1 MTATLAVRLLL
12 SPTGEFNEA
21 VIVGDIRPAG
31 LDGTSLRNILVP
43 CGRSPEPTSYPVD
56 PGRYLVSVTLP
67 SGMVLTKDAE
77 AVDGRSAPVDFDMT
91 DSPYGTHA
99 WQYLMG
105 NIEPERVYH
114 GATGVPLPESVASR
128 SMVAP
133 AAADDGFLP
142 ESAVDVP
149 ARATWVGDSLP
160 ARWSYASM
168 LALEQDPARPSV
180 APLIARSAP
189 RPLPVPAD
197 HGADVTPL
205 YRFGP
210 DGPVSAPGDPVPVAG
225 SDGPVPTAGSDSPA
239 PAAGAGGPVGE
250 RQFLVVEAA
259 GAVRLVTLPLPWG
272 TSEVEVLVNLRQ
284 SPTGSAVAVTVRD
297 PRLGA
302 GIAYMAQG
310 ALDTAAHL
318 LTDVGKALHSAPAN
332 PLAAAAG
339 SYVLLGTD
347 HRADETHWDP
357 WLRLLADR
365 YPWLSDGAI
374 LKAVRLLRRPGADL
388 REARNGLVD
397 AFDRGIPF
405 YTLGLTWLADGLA
418 AFPDDPECA
427 TRLDQVRRLSWLAD
441 MREPFLILDLRQGS
455 A

>member
-31 LDGTSLRNILVP
+31 LDGTSVRNILIP
-43 CGRSPEPTSYPVD
+43 CGRSPEPSSYPVD
-56 PGRYLVSVTLP
+56 PGRYIVSATLP

-77 AVDGRSAPVDFDMT
+77 AVEGRSAPVEFDMT

-114 GATGVPLPESVASR
+114 GATEVPLPESVASR
-128 SMVAP
+128 SMIAP
-133 AAADDGFLP
+133 AIGADGFP
-142 ESAVDVP
+142 TESVVDVS
-149 ARATWVGDSLP
+149 ALATWVGDSLP
-160 ARWSYASM
+160 AGWSYASI

-180 APLIARSAP
+180 APLIARSDP
-189 RPLPVPAD
+189 RPLPAPAGRGD
-197 HGADVTPL
+197 DVTPL

-210 DGPVSAPGDPVPVAG
+210 DGPALAP
-225 SDGPVPTAGSDSPA
+225 
-239 PAAGAGGPVGE
+239 GGPVGE

-272 TSEVEVLVNLRQ
+272 DSDVEVLVNLRQ
-284 SPTGSAVAVTVRD
+284 SPTGSAVAVAVRD

-302 GIAYMAQG
+302 GLAYMAQG
-310 ALDTAAHL
+310 ALDTAAQL
-318 LTDVGKALHSAPAN
+318 FTDVERTLHSDPAN
-332 PLAAAAG
+332 PLAATAG

-347 HRADETHWDP
+347 HRTDETYWDP

-374 LKAVRLLRRPGADL
+374 LRAVRQLRRPGAD
-388 REARNGLVD
+388 RQEARNGLID

-427 TRLDQVRRLSWLAD
+427 SRLDQVRRLSWLAD

>member
-77 AVDGRSAPVDFDMT
+77 AVDGRSTPVDFDMT

-128 SMVAP
+128 SMVA
-133 AAADDGFLP
+133 AAAGDDGFLP
-142 ESAVDVP
+142 ESAADVP
-149 ARATWVGDSLP
+149 ARATWIGDSLP

-210 DGPVSAPGDPVPVAG
+210 DGPVPVPGGA
-225 SDGPVPTAGSDSPA
+225 A
-239 PAAGAGGPVGE
+239 PARDGPVGE

-259 GAVRLVTLPLPWG
+259 GAVRLATLPLPWG
-272 TSEVEVLVNLRQ
+272 TSDVEVLVNLRQ

-302 GIAYMAQG
+302 GLAYMAQG
-310 ALDTAAHL
+310 ALDTAAQL
-318 LTDVGKALHSAPAN
+318 FTDVGRTLDSDPAN
-332 PLAAAAG
+332 PLAATAG

-347 HRADETHWDP
+347 HRSEETYWDP
-357 WLRLLADR
+357 WLRVLADR

-374 LKAVRLLRRPGADL
+374 LRAVRLLRRPGADL
-388 REARNGLVD
+388 QEARNGLLD

-418 AFPDDPECA
+418 AFPDDPACA

>member
-43 CGRSPEPTSYPVD
+43 CGRSPEPISYPVD

-114 GATGVPLPESVASR
+114 GTTGVPLPESVASR

-133 AAADDGFLP
+133 AAGDDGFLP
-142 ESAVDVP
+142 ESAADVP

-210 DGPVSAPGDPVPVAG
+210 DSPV
-225 SDGPVPTAGSDSPA
+225 

-302 GIAYMAQG
+302 GLAYMAQG
-310 ALDTAAHL
+310 ALDTAAQL
-318 LTDVGKALHSAPAN
+318 FTDVGRTLDSDPAN
-332 PLAAAAG
+332 PLAATAG

-347 HRADETHWDP
+347 HRSEETYWDP
-357 WLRLLADR
+357 WLRVLADR

-374 LKAVRLLRRPGADL
+374 LRAVRLLRRPGADL
-388 REARNGLVD
+388 QEARNGLIN

-418 AFPDDPECA
+418 AFPRDPKCA
-427 TRLDQVRRLSWLAD
+427 SRLDQVRRLSWLVD

-455 A
+455 T

>member
-21 VIVGDIRPAG
+21 VIVGDIRPAD
-31 LDGTSLRNILVP
+31 LDGTSLRNVLIP
-43 CGRSPEPTSYPVD
+43 CGRSPEPTSYPVA
-56 PGRYLVSVTLP
+56 PGRYLVSATLP

-77 AVDGRSAPVDFDMT
+77 AVEGRSAPVDFDMT

-114 GATGVPLPESVASR
+114 GATEVPLPESVASR

-133 AAADDGFLP
+133 AVGEDGFLP
-142 ESAVDVP
+142 ESAVEVS

-168 LALEQDPARPSV
+168 LALEQDPAMPSV

-189 RPLPVPAD
+189 RPLPAPAES
-197 HGADVTPL
+197 GADVTPL

-210 DGPVSAPGDPVPVAG
+210 DGPVPAPGGA
-225 SDGPVPTAGSDSPA
+225 APA
-239 PAAGAGGPVGE
+239 PGGPVGE

-272 TSEVEVLVNLRQ
+272 TSDVEVLVNLRQ

-302 GIAYMAQG
+302 GLAYLAQG
-310 ALDTAAHL
+310 ALDRAAQL
-318 LTDVGKALHSAPAN
+318 LTDVEKALRSDPPN

-347 HRADETHWDP
+347 HRTGETHWDP

-365 YPWLSDGAI
+365 HPWLSDGAI
-374 LKAVRLLRRPGADL
+374 LRAVRLLRRPGADPQ
-388 REARNGLVD
+388 EARNGLID

-418 AFPDDPECA
+418 AYPDDPECA
-427 TRLDQVRRLSWLAD
+427 SRLDQVRRLSWLAD